1 MKRTG
6 ARRIAAMVVIPLA
19 LAACGSSSKKAATSP
34 TTASAGSSATTA
46 ASGGY
51 GGGGATATTTAATA
65 TTTATG
71 STSGA
76 TVQVATVGTLGKVL
90 VTADGHTLYLFEKDT
105 GTTSA
110 CMAQCMGA
118 WPPYTSMNAPT
129 AGTGVTAA
137 KLTTAT
143 GSAPHQVVY
152 NGHLL
157 YEFSGDKK
165 AGDANGVG
173 IPSWYPVTPQGTSSE

>member
-1 MKRTG
+1 MNRTG

-51 GGGGATATTTAATA
+51 GGATATTIAATA
-65 TTTATG
+65 STTAAG

-110 CMAQCMGA
+110 CTGQCMGA

>member
-1 MKRTG
+1 MNRTG

-51 GGGGATATTTAATA
+51 GGATATTTAATA
-65 TTTATG
+65 TTTAAG

-76 TVQVATVGTLGKVL
+76 TVQVATVGKLGKVL

-110 CMAQCMGA
+110 CTGQCMGA

-143 GSAPHQVVY
+143 GAAPHQVVY

-165 AGDANGVG
+165 AGDANGKG

>member
-1 MKRTG
+1 MNRTG

-51 GGGGATATTTAATA
+51 GGATATTIAATATTTAA
-65 TTTATG
+65 G

-110 CMAQCMGA
+110 CTGQCMGA

>member
-1 MKRTG
+1 MNRTG

-51 GGGGATATTTAATA
+51 GGATATTTAATA
-65 TTTATG
+65 TTTAAG

-110 CMAQCMGA
+110 CTGQCMGA

>member
-1 MKRTG
+1 MNRTG

-129 AGTGVTAA
+129 VGTGVTAA

>member
-1 MKRTG
+1 
-6 ARRIAAMVVIPLA
+6 MVVIPLA

-51 GGGGATATTTAATA
+51 GGATATTIAATATTTAA
-65 TTTATG
+65 G

-110 CMAQCMGA
+110 CTGQCMGA

>member
-1 MKRTG
+1 MNRTS
-6 ARRIAAMVVIPLA
+6 ARRLAAMVAIPLA

-46 ASGGY
+46 ASGGNGY
-51 GGGGATATTTAATA
+51 GGATATTTAATG
-65 TTTATG
+65 TTTAAG
-71 STSGA
+71 AASGA
-76 TVQVATVGTLGKVL
+76 TVKVATVGTLGKVL
-90 VTADGHTLYLFEKDT
+90 VTANGHTLYMFDKDT

-110 CMAQCMGA
+110 CTGQCMAA
-118 WPPYTSMNAPT
+118 WPPYTSMTAPT

-143 GSAPHQVVY
+143 GAAPHQVVY
-152 NGHLL
+152 NGHLV

-173 IPSWYPVTPQGTSSE
+173 IPSWHPVTP

>member
-34 TTASAGSSATTA
+34 TTASAGSTATTA

-51 GGGGATATTTAATA
+51 GGATATTTAGTA
-65 TTTATG
+65 TTTAAG

-90 VTADGHTLYLFEKDT
+90 VTADGHTLYLFEKDS
-105 GTTSA
+105 GTTSS
-110 CMAQCMGA
+110 CVGQCMGA
-118 WPPYTSMNAPT
+118 WPPYTSMTAPT

-165 AGDANGVG
+165 SGDANGVG
-173 IPSWYPVTPQGTSSE
+173 IPSWYPVTPQGTTSE

>member
-1 MKRTG
+1 MNRTR

-51 GGGGATATTTAATA
+51 GYGGDTATTAAPATTTAA
-65 TTTATG
+65 G

-110 CMAQCMGA
+110 CTGQCMGA
-118 WPPYTSMNAPT
+118 WPPYTSMSAPT